1 MRFRYIGA
9 ILIVLT
15 FFAVCLPAAGRSQT
29 TNLPD
34 VEMEV
39 DNFDYMISLFPDDYS
54 SRRRAIRACSTV
66 STEAEELRAF
76 WEEQGDIVLYYLS
89 YYAGIDWVE
98 PDFKINIVKYY
109 PDYAHYNPMTIP
121 LAGKKNG
128 NQIIAIAGG
137 LSHYITLF
145 QQLSKR
151 LLEQTKFPGASR
163 YFIAGHPL
171 MRKSPRRF
179 DNLAN
184 LLALRTLSDF
194 TNVDS
199 VMTVFKS
206 EHWKK
211 REPGQE
217 VLFNYFWDNWNLSA
231 DSTLAAYIAAEPYG
245 SRLVALTRPPVV
257 RPKQLDNRTWGD
269 HQLQAP
275 PAGRLGFS
283 VAKDRSGFYKV
294 VEIDSLKLAF
304 SSGLRT
310 DDLIRNIDG
319 TSPRNIKQLYGFI
332 LENLQN
338 GAHVNIVRNDE
349 PDAVIIYPWAD
360 IPSPEEIYDPVE
372 MFPSED
378 STDSR

>member
-1 MRFRYIGA
+1 MQRLRSIVFT
-9 ILIVLT
+9 IVLASLL
-15 FFAVCLPAAGRSQT
+15 FALPTPGLSQST
-29 TNLPD
+29 DLPD
-34 VEMEV
+34 VDMV
-39 DNFDYMISLFPDDYS
+39 IDNYDYMISLFPDDYPN
-54 SRRRAIRACSTV
+54 RREAVRACSTIT
-66 STEAEELRAF
+66 TEAEELKAF

-89 YYAGIDWVE
+89 YYAGINWVE
-98 PDFKINIVKYY
+98 PDFKIHIVKYY
-109 PDYAHYNPMTIP
+109 PDYANEDPMTIP

-128 NQIIAIAGG
+128 NQIIAVPGG

-151 LLEQTKFPGASR
+151 LLEQTQYPGATQ
-163 YFIAGHPL
+163 YFISGHPL

-206 EHWKK
+206 AHWKK

-217 VLFNYFWDNWNLSA
+217 VLFDYFWDNWNLSA
-231 DSTLAAYIAAEPYG
+231 DSTLAAYIASEPYG
-245 SRLVALTRPPVV
+245 SRLVALTRPPVQ
-257 RPKQLDNRTWGD
+257 RPQQAVNWGD

-294 VEIDSLKLAF
+294 VDVDTFKLAF
-304 SSGLRT
+304 ASGLRS
-310 DDLIRNIDG
+310 DDLIRNVDG
-319 TSPRNIKQLYGFI
+319 TGPRNIKQLYESI
-332 LENLQN
+332 LEKLDQ
-338 GAHVNIVRNDE
+338 GAHINIVRNGE
-349 PDAVIIYPWAD
+349 PDAVIIYPWSD
-360 IPSPEEIYDPVE
+360 LPSQEEYYEPVE
-372 MFPSED
+372 QYPVED
-378 STDSR
+378 STDSN